1 MHPSVR
7 SSLQIL
13 IAEDSLVSL
22 VFALNEKIQKYLK
35 LNDNQKVIG
44 YLYVGTA
51 TGKQKNIPEMDTSEF
66 VTEWI

>member
-1 MHPSVR
+1 MEKSNVD
-7 SSLQIL
+7 IK
-13 IAEDSLVSL
+13 
-22 VFALNEKIQKYLK
+22 ALNEKIQKYLK

-51 TGKQKNIPEMDTSEF
+51 SGKQKKIPEMNTSEF